1 MDYNTHKKI
10 KASANRVSV
19 ASRHARMLSKHK
31 WLIRLFTIVYFT
43 YVHTSVYSQNGLYYN
58 YNGFR
63 VGDNVSKCQ
72 IEYLHAG
79 DSGEDVTWDFSNI
92 QQLEEIQAEFCCDSD
107 STVIFEFT
115 QDRINKYS
123 TNQNALLLLGTEN
136 PLERIYYNKPVT
148 YMKYPFSYGES
159 FITSYSGTGLYCMTH
174 GIETSGDIDVEAD
187 AIGTLILSDEDIVS
201 NVTRIHSIRSGAIS
215 IHLKNGS
222 TSNAQS
228 RTKQEIEE
236 RYQWYARG
244 FRYPLIETVSTSY
257 YDNMDLVSCIQKAY
271 CSTPELQRT
280 LLDLNNDSIK
290 TNEFISKKTISDL
303 FHYRIE
309 IENSHVKL
317 SYSLEK
323 DASITIIVCNHRGMV
338 YKRISLKMPTGYGYK
353 QDIDCSGLSQDLYI
367 LYINV
372 NGVIYSEKIE
382 IK

>member
-1 MDYNTHKKI
+1 MEYNTQKKI
-10 KASANRVSV
+10 KESANRVSKK
-19 ASRHARMLSKHK
+19 SRHARMLSKHK
-31 WLIRLFTIVYFT
+31 WLLRLLTIVYFT
-43 YVHTSVYSQNGLYYN
+43 YVHLSVYSQNGLYYN
-58 YNGFR
+58 YNGLR
-63 VGDNVSKCQ
+63 VGDNVRKCQ

-79 DSGEDVTWDFSNI
+79 DSGEDVTWNFSNI
-92 QQLEEIQAEFCCDSD
+92 QQLEEIQAEFCCDPD
-107 STVIFEFT
+107 STVILEFT
-115 QDRINKYS
+115 QEKINKYS
-123 TNQNALLLLGTEN
+123 TNQNALLLVGTEN
-136 PLERIYYNKPVT
+136 PLEKIYYNKPVT

-159 FITSYSGTGLYCMTH
+159 FTTSYSGTGLYCMTH
-174 GIETSGDIDVEAD
+174 GIETSGNIEVTAD
-187 AIGTLILSDEDIVS
+187 AIGTLILSDEDTVS

-215 IHLKNGS
+215 IHLKNDS
-222 TSNAQS
+222 ISNAQS

-271 CSTPELQRT
+271 CSTPKLQRT

-323 DASITIIVCNHRGMV
+323 DASITIIVCNHRGMA
-338 YKRISLKMPTGYGYK
+338 YKRINLKMPSGYGYK
-353 QDIDCSGLSQDLYI
+353 QDVDCSGLSQDFYI

-372 NGVIYSEKIE
+372 NGEIHSEKIE
-382 IK
+382 IR